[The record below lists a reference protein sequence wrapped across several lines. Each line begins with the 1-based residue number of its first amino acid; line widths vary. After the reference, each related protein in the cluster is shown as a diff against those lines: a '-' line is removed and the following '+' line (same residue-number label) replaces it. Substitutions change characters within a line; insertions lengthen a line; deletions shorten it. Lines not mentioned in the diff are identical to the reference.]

1 MPDNNFE
8 YGVVLTTVS
17 SEEQGKAIAKSLLNE
32 KLAACIS
39 IFPLQSLYTWQGE
52 MNQDREWQ
60 LIIKTRLDLLSELK
74 TKIQSL
80 HDYEVPEIIALPIVD
95 GSKSYLQWL
104 GSNTTSDLS
113 S

>member
-17 SEEQGKAIAKSLLNE
+17 SEEQGKAIANSLLKE
-32 KLAACIS
+32 KLAACIN
-39 IFPLQSLYTWQGE
+39 IFPLQSLYIWQGE
-52 MNQDREWQ
+52 INQDREWQ
-60 LIIKTRLDLLSELK
+60 LIIKTRLDLLPELK

-80 HDYEVPEIIALPIVD
+80 HDYEVPEIIALPIVN

-104 GSNTTSDLS
+104 GKNTTSDLS